1 MMEKTHNP
9 EREDRLIKEIMKD
22 FRMESPPSGF
32 TGKVMERLRSGSPET
47 VYRPLISRAGWIGIA
62 AGFLIILAL
71 VFTSSETQVPGESG
85 WFAQQIDKVEQPV
98 SNFLSAD
105 LFSWIRLDNPI
116 LFWILTGIA
125 GLVLLAF
132 FQNLILN
139 RPVRHLNSV

>member
-1 MMEKTHNP
+1 MTEKTHSP

-32 TGKVMERLRSGSPET
+32 TGKVMERLQSGSPET
-47 VYRPLISRAGWIGIA
+47 SYRPLISRAGWIGIA

-98 SNFLSAD
+98 GNFLSAD
-105 LFSWIRLDNPI
+105 LFNRINLDNPI
-116 LFWILTGIA
+116 LFWIITGIA
-125 GLVLLAF
+125 GLVLLAV
-132 FQNLILN
+132 FQRLITN